1 MKKNTTTPLTGLGI
15 LRDLECF
22 DLIEIEQGIQELEN
36 NIGPLGTGKKY
47 FGKLYEEK
55 LQVLYSLKKFAENRQ
70 LNIEIHE
77 LKETLINK
85 FTEMHGQSKAWVKVS
100 KIVAGLQNQRK
111 GREFLKDGLI
121 REIEKL

>member
-47 FGKLYEEK
+47 FGKLYEES
-55 LQVLYSLKKFAENRQ
+55 YKFYT
-70 LNIEIHE
+70 H
-77 LKETLINK
+77 
-85 FTEMHGQSKAWVKVS
+85 
-100 KIVAGLQNQRK
+100 
-111 GREFLKDGLI
+111 
-121 REIEKL
+121 